1 MNFFFALNLNNF
13 NNLITIPKFTNEG
26 MKLKGISLFSAKII
40 KDKWLIR
47 KQHYKEDKNFI
58 YLDVLPQNLD
68 DIFFLNH
75 CSFCDINQEISVKEL
90 KLFYDI
96 KSNYTFR
103 ANLNIMN
110 AEHGSSSYQSEYPFE
125 MTNKKGSILST
136 VSSVINEENSNI
148 IAFKQIYY
156 LPIKKPFKI
165 FLVDF
170 KRKEI
175 LSKATFYT
183 NSTNIIN
190 ISKIKNLKNCCFYSD
205 GFLGIPIFISYGN
218 KNGVSMEHSHPPHL
232 YLQSKNK
239 FELVSNLKNK
249 VKSIVTK

>member
-68 DIFFLNH
+68 DIFFINH
-75 CSFCDINQEISVKEL
+75 CSFCDIKQEILVKEL

-156 LPIKKPFKI
+156 
-165 FLVDF
+165 
-170 KRKEI
+170 
-175 LSKATFYT
+175 
-183 NSTNIIN
+183 
-190 ISKIKNLKNCCFYSD
+190 
-205 GFLGIPIFISYGN
+205 
-218 KNGVSMEHSHPPHL
+218 
-232 YLQSKNK
+232 
-239 FELVSNLKNK
+239 
-249 VKSIVTK
+249 